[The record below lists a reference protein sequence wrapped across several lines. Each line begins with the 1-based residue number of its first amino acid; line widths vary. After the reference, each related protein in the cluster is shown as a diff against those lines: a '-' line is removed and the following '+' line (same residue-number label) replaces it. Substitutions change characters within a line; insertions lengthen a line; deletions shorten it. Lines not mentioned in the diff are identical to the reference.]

1 MSTLQILRE
10 FQTQVIAFFDEL
22 IAQFPNEG
30 DLVVMRLFISTQLP
44 IEDTI
49 NKFIH
54 ELTKNDGEKRQAVK
68 DRNESFFLSFEA
80 SSATAEK
87 YKFNHFKKLW
97 RSGQLD
103 NEDKRVI
110 WQWMDSFIFLA
121 DKYVKSK
128 A

>member
-1 MSTLQILRE
+1 M
-10 FQTQVIAFFDEL
+10 
-22 IAQFPNEG
+22 
-30 DLVVMRLFISTQLP
+30 P
-44 IEDTI
+44 IEDTL
-49 NKFIH
+49 NKLIH
-54 ELTKNDGEKRQAVK
+54 EMAKNNGEKRQAVK

-80 SSATAEK
+80 TSTTSEK
-87 YKFNHFKKLW
+87 YKFSHFRKLW

-110 WQWMDSFIFLA
+110 WQWIDTFIFLA